1 MNQPPP
7 PRPWYDALTWAC
19 VYGGLLSIV
28 VSLVL
33 DENDAELAVW
43 FASAGSLAT
52 ALGIGMIYI
61 QSRKK

>member
-1 MNQPPP
+1 
-7 PRPWYDALTWAC
+7 

-52 ALGIGMIYI
+52 ALGVGMIYI